1 MMETLI
7 LKIETTGLNPII
19 DNLIQVCLIDTN
31 GQIIFLKTIY
41 SNKNKAFQYN
51 GINPSLLETLP
62 KININSL
69 IREINQIVYDKTLI
83 SFNKDFDK
91 SFLDISPLNWIDVQ
105 SSLKNRKRIPNID
118 KLKIIPSSIYRKAL
132 NVLEFITTETDI
144 IPNNTIS
151 LNF

>member
-7 LKIETTGLNPII
+7 LKIETTGLNPTI

-51 GINPSLLETLP
+51 GISPSLLETLP
-62 KININSL
+62 EININSL

-91 SFLDISPLNWIDVQ
+91 SFLDISPLNWIDV
-105 SSLKNRKRIPNID
+105 
-118 KLKIIPSSIYRKAL
+118 
-132 NVLEFITTETDI
+132 
-144 IPNNTIS
+144 
-151 LNF
+151 